1 VQKLPNGDV
10 FIGWDSEPVFSEL
23 NGDGE
28 LLFDANF
35 KTKQRSYRTF
45 CFPWSGQPQDDPSW

>member
-1 VQKLPNGDV
+1 MLPDGDV